1 MTRGRKVDSSRIDQP
16 DDQHIGEVEEEG
28 YRFLGILLCDQTL
41 NTKMKDTTTA
51 EYIRRVKKLCRSKL
65 NSGNLITGINAW
77 AASVASYSVGVMDWT
92 VEEVVNMDRNTRR
105 ILAIKGCLRTGSNVA
120 RLYRSAEKGREWVD
134 WYWGVC
140 EEASPCMDAWGM
152 AQSRCCGFEGE
163 GASWWYS
170 SGLPE
175 EKERGSSK

>member
-1 MTRGRKVDSSRIDQP
+1 MRRGRKVDSSRIDQP

-77 AASVASYSVGVMDWT
+77 AASVARYSVGVMDWT

-105 ILAIKGCLRTGSNVA
+105 ILAINGCLRTGSNVA

-134 WYWGVC
+134 
-140 EEASPCMDAWGM
+140 
-152 AQSRCCGFEGE
+152 
-163 GASWWYS
+163 
-170 SGLPE
+170 
-175 EKERGSSK
+175 

>member
-1 MTRGRKVDSSRIDQP
+1 MFVLQMTRGRKVDSSRIDQP

-77 AASVASYSVGVMDWT
+77 AASVARYSVGVMDWT

-105 ILAIKGCLRTGSNVA
+105 ILAIKGCPRTGSNVA

-134 WYWGVC
+134 
-140 EEASPCMDAWGM
+140 
-152 AQSRCCGFEGE
+152 
-163 GASWWYS
+163 
-170 SGLPE
+170 
-175 EKERGSSK
+175 

>member
-1 MTRGRKVDSSRIDQP
+1 MRRGRKVDSSRMDQP

-77 AASVASYSVGVMDWT
+77 AASVARYSVGVMDWT
-92 VEEVVNMDRNTRR
+92 VEEVVNMDRKTRR
-105 ILAIKGCLRTGSNVA
+105 ILAINGCLRTGSNVA

-134 WYWGVC
+134 
-140 EEASPCMDAWGM
+140 
-152 AQSRCCGFEGE
+152 
-163 GASWWYS
+163 
-170 SGLPE
+170 
-175 EKERGSSK
+175 

>member
-16 DDQHIGEVEEEG
+16 DDQHIVEVEEEG

-77 AASVASYSVGVMDWT
+77 AASVARYSVGVMDWT

-134 WYWGVC
+134 
-140 EEASPCMDAWGM
+140 
-152 AQSRCCGFEGE
+152 
-163 GASWWYS
+163 
-170 SGLPE
+170 
-175 EKERGSSK
+175 